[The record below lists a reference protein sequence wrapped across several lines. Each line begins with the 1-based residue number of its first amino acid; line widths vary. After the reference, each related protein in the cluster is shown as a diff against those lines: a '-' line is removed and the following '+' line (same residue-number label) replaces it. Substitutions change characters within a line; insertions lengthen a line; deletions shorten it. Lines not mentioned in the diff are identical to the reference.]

1 MKYAL
6 TLAPSDEALKKEH
19 DKVRTDLIKAGHK
32 ASDLDA
38 LPPPDP
44 PAGRLYRLEERVA
57 TAHLRFA
64 ETCDVLVLLKLPVK
78 SRNRTEICDGRFL
91 AV

>member
-6 TLAPSDEALKKEH
+6 SLAPSDEALKKEH

-44 PAGRLYRLEERVA
+44 PAGA
-57 TAHLRFA
+57 PAQSTSPTAGTA
-64 ETCDVLVLLKLPVK
+64 G
-78 SRNRTEICDGRFL
+78 SAML
-91 AV
+91 AAGGYGNGTGSI